1 LYNVYSLSAESV
13 SRTVRRTAPKK
24 YLISWTLILERE
36 ELETI
41 SRHPESLEHG
51 LNFVRSMVKRSGL
64 QLYRIV
70 PTEEVTHFAR
80 LDPGKVPASARPTG
94 SAILEAGSLEEA
106 RTIVDG
112 WVDGLGYGGGSVPV
126 RNYLEYE
133 IKLLMDL
140 GHGEGE

>member
-1 LYNVYSLSAESV
+1 MSAESV
-13 SRTVRRTAPKK
+13 SRTVRHVALKK
-24 YLISWTLILERE
+24 YLITWTLVLERE

-51 LNFVRSMVKRSGL
+51 LSYVKSMVKGSGL

-70 PTEEVTHFAR
+70 PTEEVTRFTR
-80 LDPGKVPASARPTG
+80 LDPGKVPASARPKG
-94 SAILEAGSLEEA
+94 IAILEAGSLEEA
-106 RTIVDG
+106 RAMVDG

-133 IKLLMDL
+133 INLLMDL
-140 GHGEGE
+140 GHGGRE